1 MIELRDIKKTYKD
14 RTVLDVPELCIQDGE
29 SVALA
34 GANGSGKTTLLRI
47 LARVLRA
54 DSGTNSA
61 PADVRYLP
69 QHPYAFRGSVL
80 DNVLIGAKNQREQ
93 AKELLES
100 LELRALADKQAQ
112 SLSGGELQKMALCR
126 VLIRPCALLL
136 LDEPTAALDAR
147 GTELVRDVLARYK
160 AQTNCTV
167 VFSTHAPQLAAQAAD
182 RLILLRDGRI
192 DADGGTR
199 ESPGAPDAERTMRVV
214 EAGMNGTKED
224 ASSGNT

>member
-1 MIELRDIKKTYKD
+1 MIELRNIKKTYKE

-47 LARVLRA
+47 LARVLRP
-54 DSGTNSA
+54 DDGTIDA
-61 PADVRYLP
+61 PTDVLYLP

-80 DNVLIGAKNQREQ
+80 DNVLIGAKEQKEQ
-93 AKELLES
+93 ALALLQK
-100 LELRALADKQAQ
+100 LELSALADKQAQ
-112 SLSGGELQKMALCR
+112 SLSGGEQQKTALCR

-136 LDEPTAALDAR
+136 LDEPTAALDAH
-147 GTELVRDVLARYK
+147 GTQLVCEALAQYK

-167 VFSTHAPQLAAQAAD
+167 VFSTHAPQFAEKAAD

-192 DADGGTR
+192 DTDGGT
-199 ESPGAPDAERTMRVV
+199 EE
-214 EAGMNGTKED
+214 
-224 ASSGNT
+224 